1 MPSGRQSATDAGAIE
16 DGSKVMQRQP
26 TTWNKG
32 FFDYAFRAGIGRAL
46 KAHYDHQ
53 LEEDHQSGEQLLAQR
68 LAILLNKID
77 ELEGDEPEGRER
89 PPRTE

>member
-1 MPSGRQSATDAGAIE
+1 MPSGTATDAGAIE

-26 TTWNKG
+26 TTWNKS
-32 FFDYAFRAGIGRAL
+32 FFDYAFQAGIGRAL